1 MNNRPDRPLVVKC
14 TFDRWN
20 KRITFSS
27 ARNCSYDLLK
37 NKVEQC
43 FSLYATSYAISYKDD
58 DGEVTDINTDSD
70 LTEAIQYFQAG
81 SDDPPISS
89 AASILSGRSFGNRK
103 ITLRVHITVDY
114 DGPSLSDTSSLAS
127 MDEYKGRNGSQASFS
142 FSAPHSV
149 DLDDDSVTVSSRDT
163 GAAPASNRQPS
174 ISMTLSSV
182 HDVEHTQSW
191 DARSASSAVQSIDS
205 LAVNGL
211 PVPRS
216 TKHGSS
222 QETLTRTQVGSD
234 RGPYGDDNTP
244 ARRRSPY
251 PEDPSAVFERLKLRE
266 AGGGHSQSSSYQ
278 QSVSA
283 DEDRGAAWLRDQNT
297 RTIEAMLGSLPE
309 PSDSDGAS
317 FSFGQNSEVD
327 PLEGD
332 LALHQ
337 NSRGNY
343 YYSYNKTT
351 SRSDGSS
358 FIEGQSQSRD
368 SGYEDG
374 PHVHHVLVEEASIG
388 GGSDFPA
395 KPRPTSMQLTWL
407 ASQQRSLD
415 DGRAPFNSN
424 YNSHRR
430 PYAPHSSNSEPLP
443 VLHENQQFDSDIPPE
458 VLQFV
463 PLGTPPKEM
472 LTDCSECGVIL
483 DSIRYVCSACG
494 EKHPMSRSREMENF
508 GKGKAKSDWDE
519 ESLVDLHYPPSAH
532 RSAGAFGS
540 SPMSSYTM
548 VNGAGSSAT
557 ALSERSSHKPLPSL
571 PQIQLSSSPRSTL
584 SSAVSPHSPQ
594 PSVENGYELCSGC
607 IESAGVNHA
616 LEANLA
622 PGVPTGR
629 GNDSPSSPEDAQRA
643 SSQWRRSA
651 PKQKGQL
658 RHAYLEKVWAH
669 RGWEDVEQDDMQ
681 TCKCSTC
688 NTVIVNNRFKCASCQ
703 KFNLCKACYS
713 QVHEI
718 HPSHAFLHIPDKLI
732 RSRSEP
738 SLQPPLPID
747 PTDEISMTHPGV
759 KCAHCMLDIIGAR
772 FHCAI
777 CDSVDICSNCESAG
791 LPGNLDSSD
800 DSHNS
805 SHIMIKIPF
814 PLETTELQTASKR
827 ATKLWTDRD
836 APHVLGGPMNFA
848 SKSSSVY
855 SSHARTVMGNGKK
868 LVEQRED
875 DHGKHCSNCKEPLYG
890 VRYQCGSCPSAPMA
904 YNLCGDCETHSYEVH
919 DPLHIFFKIPR
930 PVYKELESPVPF
942 LPDLY
947 KSPAGPPPGVYHP
960 EPREYL
966 KSLVHN
972 NALCDRCVT
981 QIHGEWFRC
990 AYCPKD
996 LCDACEALD
1005 THDDSHVFLVFKA
1018 PVDMHHK
1025 LRQFAELDNPHG
1037 SPPII
1042 PYPLYR

>member
-43 FSLYATSYAISYKDD
+43 FSLYATSYAIAYKDD
-58 DGEVTDINTDSD
+58 DGEVTDITTESD

-81 SDDPPISS
+81 SDDPPMSS

-142 FSAPHSV
+142 FSPPASV
-149 DLDDDSVTVSSRDT
+149 EQDDDSVTISSHDT
-163 GAAPASNRQPS
+163 GGNRQPS
-174 ISMTLSSV
+174 ISMTLASS
-182 HDVEHTQSW
+182 HDDKHAHSW
-191 DARSASSAVQSIDS
+191 DARTTSSAVQSIDS
-205 LAVNGL
+205 LEVNG
-211 PVPRS
+211 PRP
-216 TKHGSS
+216 TQHSS
-222 QETLTRTQVGSD
+222 QETLIRRAGSSQGSLGAEKPLP
-234 RGPYGDDNTP
+234 R
-244 ARRRSPY
+244 Y

-266 AGGGHSQSSSYQ
+266 AGGGSQSSSYQ

-297 RTIEAMLGSLPE
+297 RTIEAMLGALPE

-317 FSFGQNSEVD
+317 FSFGQNSEAD

-358 FIEGQSQSRD
+358 FIESQSRDRD

-374 PHVHHVLVEEASIG
+374 PIGAKYEYQVEEASIAA
-388 GGSDFPA
+388 GSDFPA

-407 ASQQRSLD
+407 AAQQRSHT
-415 DGRAPFNSN
+415 DGGQATGS
-424 YNSHRR
+424 RR
-430 PYAPHSSNSEPLP
+430 PHAPHSSNSEPLP
-443 VLHENQQFDSDIPPE
+443 VLHEHQHYDSDIPPE
-458 VLQFV
+458 VLQFL
-463 PLGTPPKEM
+463 PPGTPPEET
-472 LTDCSECGVIL
+472 LTDCSECGVVL

-494 EKHPMSRSREMENF
+494 EKPPLSTSIENENL

-519 ESLVDLHYPPSAH
+519 ESVDLHYPPPGH
-532 RSAGAFGS
+532 RSGFGS
-540 SPMSSYTM
+540 SPALSSRTM
-548 VNGAGSSAT
+548 VAGASNASIHSHSS
-557 ALSERSSHKPLPSL
+557 RPLPLL
-571 PQIQLSSSPRSTL
+571 PHLSSSP
-584 SSAVSPHSPQ
+584 SSGISSPNSPHPFI
-594 PSVENGYELCSGC
+594 ENGYELCSGC

-622 PGVPTGR
+622 YPGIPVGR

-681 TCKCSTC
+681 ACKCSTC
-688 NTVIVNNRFKCASCQ
+688 NTIIVNNRF
-703 KFNLCKACYS
+703 N

-718 HPSHAFLHIPDKLI
+718 HPSHAFLFIPDKPV

-738 SLQPPLPID
+738 APQPTLPID
-747 PTDEISMTHPGV
+747 PSDEISMTHPGV

-814 PLETTELQTASKR
+814 PLEINELQTASKR

-836 APHVLGGPMNFA
+836 APNVLGGPMNTA
-848 SKSSSVY
+848 SKASSVY
-855 SSHARTVMGNGKK
+855 SSYARTVVGNGKK
-868 LVEQRED
+868 LVEEPRED
-875 DHGKHCSNCKEPLYG
+875 DHGKHCN
-890 VRYQCGSCPSAPMA
+890 SCQQVS
-904 YNLCGDCETHSYEVH
+904 
-919 DPLHIFFKIPR
+919 
-930 PVYKELESPVPF
+930 
-942 LPDLY
+942 
-947 KSPAGPPPGVYHP
+947 
-960 EPREYL
+960 
-966 KSLVHN
+966 
-972 NALCDRCVT
+972 
-981 QIHGEWFRC
+981 
-990 AYCPKD
+990 
-996 LCDACEALD
+996 
-1005 THDDSHVFLVFKA
+1005 
-1018 PVDMHHK
+1018 
-1025 LRQFAELDNPHG
+1025 
-1037 SPPII
+1037 
-1042 PYPLYR
+1042 